1 MTIKNKNLPSECLPL
16 IPDAEFAKVTE
27 SELNSLIQEKYADET
42 TPEAN
47 AYRKIA
53 KMFASSQ
60 KGGIGA
66 PKNITYWAWRT
77 LTDEDEHEL
86 FKSEARFVISAEEM
100 DAPIFKADIVGLD
113 EAIQKIDAGQDPSDS
128 DKELLDECRKLVLK
142 WIDVAVRT
150 KSNRSGLKK
159 AKVAAA

>member
-1 MTIKNKNLPSECLPL
+1 MTTKTLPADCLPI
-16 IPDAEFAKVTE
+16 IPDAEFAKVTVE
-27 SELNSLIQEKYADET
+27 DFNDKIQAQYQDET

-53 KMFASSQ
+53 TMFASSQ

-66 PKNITYWAWRT
+66 PKNVTYWAWRT

-86 FKSEARFVISAEEM
+86 FKSAARLVISAVEM
-100 DAPIFKADIVGLD
+100 DAPVFGADIVGLD
-113 EAIQKIDAGQDPSDS
+113 EAVQKIDAGEEPSELDT
-128 DKELLDECRKLVLK
+128 DLLDECKKLVFK

-159 AKVAAA
+159 IKPSVAA